1 MRAAAVAIH
10 AFSFCTDTATL
21 CVFDPAG
28 LRHKLAD
35 DCDWWSIPVA
45 ELAAVNAGQ
54 AAFFNLGGDGA
65 YALEVQAELAEPQ
78 ACVHIAVVSGRVF
91 IGAGEDVTGGGLEP
105 DAACGGLFV
114 DLPVGSY
121 RIQARRDGAR
131 IGLAFLPDARDSNAF
146 GDLVRI

>member
-1 MRAAAVAIH
+1 M
-10 AFSFCTDTATL
+10 
-21 CVFDPAG
+21 
-28 LRHKLAD
+28 
-35 DCDWWSIPVA
+35 
-45 ELAAVNAGQ
+45 
-54 AAFFNLGGDGA
+54 
-65 YALEVQAELAEPQ
+65 
-78 ACVHIAVVSGRVF
+78 HIAVVSGRVF

-131 IGLAFLPDARDSNAF
+131 IGLAFLPDARGSNAF